1 MKKLINDVY
10 INLKKIWVCWIF
22 YLAIIVIIIT
32 TNSEGFDVIIV
43 MSLCI
48 ILISIL
54 PIIYQTQNYITYYNE
69 NEIVQKRWIKFRK
82 CLKLKKIKINEINII
97 LFFPNLII
105 VSDKD
110 ETSFKEIIKILNEKN
125 YTIKLQRILK
135 HEICFDIYRDQRILR
150 ILQKTNARKILI
162 TNQRRGI
169 QLFNKYFTN

>member
-10 INLKKIWVCWIF
+10 INLKEILVCWIF
-22 YLAIIVIIIT
+22 YLDIIVIIIT
-32 TNSEGFDVIIV
+32 TNSDSFDAIIV

-69 NEIVQKRWIKFRK
+69 KEIVQKRLIKIRK
-82 CLKLKKIKINEINII
+82 CLKLKKIKINEINTI

-135 HEICFDIYRDQRILR
+135 NEICFDIYRD
-150 ILQKTNARKILI
+150 
-162 TNQRRGI
+162 
-169 QLFNKYFTN
+169 

>member
-10 INLKKIWVCWIF
+10 INLKEILVCWIF
-22 YLAIIVIIIT
+22 YLDIIVIIIT
-32 TNSEGFDVIIV
+32 TNSDSFDAIIV

-69 NEIVQKRWIKFRK
+69 KEIVQKRLIKIRK
-82 CLKLKKIKINEINII
+82 CLKLKKIKINEINTI

-110 ETSFKEIIKILNEKN
+110 
-125 YTIKLQRILK
+125 
-135 HEICFDIYRDQRILR
+135 
-150 ILQKTNARKILI
+150 
-162 TNQRRGI
+162 
-169 QLFNKYFTN
+169 

>member
-10 INLKKIWVCWIF
+10 INMKKILVCWIF

-32 TNSEGFDVIIV
+32 TNGEDLDAIIL

-54 PIIYQTQNYITYYNE
+54 PIIYQTENYITYYNE
-69 NEIVQKRWIKFRK
+69 KEIVQKRWIKIRK
-82 CLKLKKIKINEINII
+82 CLKLKKIKINEINTI

-110 ETSFKEIIKILNEKN
+110 ETSFKEIIKILNEK
-125 YTIKLQRILK
+125 KL
-135 HEICFDIYRDQRILR
+135 Y
-150 ILQKTNARKILI
+150 
-162 TNQRRGI
+162 
-169 QLFNKYFTN
+169 Y